1 MIKNRVVYSCMAI
14 LLVLFIVMVAVLPN
28 INIETKN
35 NEFSYETLVF
45 NKSKVTTV
53 DIEIAEED
61 WEDML
66 ANAADEE
73 YKQAN
78 VTVNG
83 KRIENVAIRTK
94 GNLSLREVVNS
105 DSDRYSLKID
115 FDYYDNTQ
123 SLYGLKKLNLNNN
136 YSDTTLMREYISY
149 ELMEKMGL
157 PTPEHSYMYV
167 TVNGE
172 ERGLYLGVEAVDE
185 TFLAKNYGSNNGF
198 LFKPDGTGS
207 DLKYISDNIEDYTG
221 IGLKTNEDNIEESK
235 LIEMLD
241 AINNGGDLEQYLDV
255 DEMLRYFA
263 VNTALVNL
271 DSYQGNMKH
280 NYYLYEDNGVFS
292 IIPWDY
298 NMSFGGFGVG
308 GGGMGGRPNQEQ
320 AGASTETDNTEVA
333 DDTTTNKS
341 NTEVTDDAASN
352 MPMNGQGM
360 QPPQNGEMP
369 QGGPQQEGNQ
379 PPEMNGNPPEMPA
392 GEQNQNPQQQE
403 TQANTNTNKDTSATE
418 DASANADAQKQ
429 EDNRPQR
436 GGMGMGMSS
445 NLMSESAI
453 NFSITTPVSG
463 TTLEER
469 PLLNALLSNEEYR
482 EIYEGYLE
490 ELATNYLT
498 EDYVQNITKNLAAM
512 LTTYVEADPTKFST
526 TEQFLE
532 AVEGDNSLPE
542 FAKQRSE
549 SILKQLSGELVVEA
563 DTSSLGGGP
572 QGNNA
577 NGNAQNGE
585 MNGNPPEMP
594 DDFDPSQLP
603 EDFDPS
609 QMPQGGPQ
617 QGENSDAQEGGQG
630 NAQMQRPDK
639 NGQGM
644 GMPGQDGE
652 QTGPSQGIDRDTM
665 ITFGISVVVLLL
677 ALVFVFRFNRRGR

>member
-14 LLVLFIVMVAVLPN
+14 LLIFFIVMVAVLPN
-28 INIETKN
+28 VNIETKN
-35 NEFSYETLVF
+35 DEFSYETLVF

-53 DIEIAEED
+53 DIEMAEED

-66 ANAADEE
+66 ENASDEE

-83 KRIENVAIRTK
+83 KKVENVAIRTK
-94 GNLSLREVVNS
+94 GNLSLRSVVNS

-157 PTPEHSYMYV
+157 PTPGHSYMYV
-167 TVNGE
+167 RVNGE

-185 TFLAKNYGSNNGF
+185 TFLAKNFGSNNGF

-221 IGLKTNEDNIEESK
+221 IGLKTNEDHIEDSK

-298 NMSFGGFGVG
+298 NMSFGGFGAG
-308 GGGMGGRPNQEQ
+308 GGGMGGKPNENQ
-320 AGASTETDNTEVA
+320 TDTDAKNTAVVE
-333 DDTTTNKS
+333 DTTS
-341 NTEVTDDAASN
+341 NTNNAEVTDDATSN
-352 MPMNGQGM
+352 KPMNGQGM
-360 QPPQNGEMP
+360 QLPQNGEMP
-369 QGGPQQEGNQ
+369 QGVPQQQGNQ
-379 PPEMNGNPPEMPA
+379 PPEMNGNMPDMPP
-392 GEQNQNPQQQE
+392 GEQNQNLDQKE
-403 TQANTNTNKDTSATE
+403 TQANANTNQDTLAEENTST
-418 DASANADAQKQ
+418 NADAQNQ
-429 EDNRPQR
+429 DDNRPQR
-436 GGMGMGMSS
+436 GGMDMGMGMSS
-445 NLMSESAI
+445 NLMNESAI

-469 PLLNALLSNEEYR
+469 PLLNALLSNDEYR

-498 EDYVQNITKNLAAM
+498 EDYIQSITKNLAAM

-563 DTSSLGGGP
+563 DTSSQGGGP
-572 QGNNA
+572 QGN
-577 NGNAQNGE
+577 NAQNGE

-617 QGENSDAQEGGQG
+617 QGDNINGQADDQDK
-630 NAQMQRPDK
+630 AQMQRPDK

-644 GMPGQDGE
+644 GMPGQNGE
-652 QTGPSQGIDRDTM
+652 QTAPSQGIDRDTV
-665 ITFGISVVVLLL
+665 FAFSISTIVLLL
-677 ALVFVFRFNRRGR
+677 ALVVVFRFNRRGR